1 MAANWDYA
9 ILSKEA
15 SSAGGP
21 AALRKMLQRKGGLKT
36 LLAVG
41 VAGAAVTALS
51 HTERGAALL
60 NHAKSYFGFES
71 NDVVNDGETS
81 TVETIE
87 YVEAVLIEED
97 PEVEEA
103 EEL

>member
-9 ILSKEA
+9 ILAKEA

-21 AALRKMLQRKGGLKT
+21 AALRKMLQLKGGLKT

-41 VAGAAVTALS
+41 VAAAIYASS

-71 NDVVNDGETS
+71 NDLVIDDETS